1 MMPGKDFT
9 MMCHAPMP
17 MRWVGSVEIFGV
29 LDRLETDTIGPSLGN
44 GVSAMAV
51 LGTGLTPLMYEE
63 EEEEECICT
72 CPVLGFSPLCLSNR
86 WSFSDCGCLL
96 RWMPMSIQ
104 RRVQGGFSGAPRS
117 R

>member
-1 MMPGKDFT
+1 
-9 MMCHAPMP
+9 MMCHALMP
-17 MRWVGSVEIFGV
+17 MRWVGSVEIFDV

-51 LGTGLTPLMYEE
+51 LGTGLTPLMYVSY
-63 EEEEECICT
+63 T
-72 CPVLGFSPLCLSNR
+72 FPVLGFSPLCPYNR